1 MFRKLLPFINL
12 FFILIIGLGMLPFL
26 RSSIMGLQG
35 DLSNKQSSIS
45 KAIEELNQRQKK
57 LEADEEELKK
67 KLEEQ
72 IAAQTKKDARRKD
85 KADKDKLIDP
95 TKVSSG
101 SKNNLTLSAIVA
113 TGGESYCLIND
124 TILRQGDEISPYKV
138 VLITQ
143 DYVLLT
149 DEDEN
154 SFKLQLN

>member
-1 MFRKLLPFINL
+1 MIKKFLPVINF

-26 RSSIMGLQG
+26 RSSITGLQG
-35 DLSNKQSSIS
+35 DVAS
-45 KAIEELNQRQKK
+45 RQKEIIK
-57 LEADEEELKK
+57 AVEALTQKQKQLEQEDIEINKK
-67 KLEEQ
+67 IEEQ
-72 IAAQTKKDARRKD
+72 IAAQTKKAAKKKD
-85 KADKDKLIDP
+85 NQDKNKLIDP
-95 TKVSSG
+95 TKISSG

-154 SFKLQLN
+154 NFKLQLN

>member
-1 MFRKLLPFINL
+1 MFRKFLPLINL

-26 RSSIMGLQG
+26 RSSITGLQG
-35 DLSNKQSSIS
+35 DVSSRQKEIIKAVEALTQKQ
-45 KAIEELNQRQKK
+45 KQLEQVDVEMQKKIEEQL
-57 LEADEEELKK
+57 
-67 KLEEQ
+67 
-72 IAAQTKKDARRKD
+72 AAQDKKTAKKRD
-85 KADKDKLIDP
+85 KQDKDKLIDP
-95 TKVSSG
+95 TKISSG

-113 TGGESYCLIND
+113 SGGESYCLIND

>member
-1 MFRKLLPFINL
+1 MIRKFLPVINF

-26 RSSIMGLQG
+26 RSSITGLQG
-35 DLSNKQSSIS
+35 DVAS
-45 KAIEELNQRQKK
+45 RQKEIIK
-57 LEADEEELKK
+57 TVEALTQKQKQLEAEEEEMKK
-67 KLEEQ
+67 KFEDQL
-72 IAAQTKKDARRKD
+72 AAQDKKAAKRKD
-85 KADKDKLIDP
+85 NQDKNKLIDP

-154 SFKLQLN
+154 NFKLQLN